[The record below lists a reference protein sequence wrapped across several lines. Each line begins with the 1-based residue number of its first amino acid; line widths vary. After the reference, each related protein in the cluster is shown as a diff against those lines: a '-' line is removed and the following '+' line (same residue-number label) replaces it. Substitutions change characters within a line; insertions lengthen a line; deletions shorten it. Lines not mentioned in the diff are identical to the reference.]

1 MSGAC
6 IVCLNIPLC
15 TASGCVIE
23 SAENAVN
30 STSNVV
36 VSHDLGGVLV
46 MSYSQAVPLYVAVLT
61 TIVCV
66 PSAAHAA
73 DAKSARGQSISILV
87 RADLQ
92 QGELSAPGT
101 SIDWWLREDI
111 VQTSPQMA
119 DGSPSVFSR
128 SWLKDD
134 QLRGSH

>member
-1 MSGAC
+1 M
-6 IVCLNIPLC
+6 
-15 TASGCVIE
+15 
-23 SAENAVN
+23 N

-36 VSHDLGGVLV
+36 VSPDLGGVLV

-66 PSAAHAA
+66 PLLVSSAAHAA